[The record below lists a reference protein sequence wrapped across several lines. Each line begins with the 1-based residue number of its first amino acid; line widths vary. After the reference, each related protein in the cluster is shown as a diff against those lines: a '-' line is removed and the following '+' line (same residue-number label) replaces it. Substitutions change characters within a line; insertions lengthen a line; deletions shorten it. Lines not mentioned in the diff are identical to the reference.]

1 MGTIIDD
8 ARTHLARLDA
18 EPLREVD
25 SLILSAAAYFDLSP
39 MAGVRARRPG
49 VRIGDLARAENYDRY
64 FAHVLKPQDG
74 HRLLTAMAANPR
86 FRDVRVFS
94 YTTETSIDEQKQFCA
109 MSFALGSH
117 LTYVAF
123 RGTDASLVGWKED
136 FNMSFQYPVPAQ
148 RRAAAYLDH
157 VAAHRRGQIIVGGH
171 SKGGNLAEYAAAHA
185 RAPVRARLGAVY
197 NHDGPGFPHDALDQ
211 FSPVRHIFRKTVP
224 QSALVG
230 LLMSSPRRARV
241 VRATTNGILAH
252 YPYTW
257 RVEDGDFVDSPLN
270 KDARGFDRRLTRWL
284 AAHPRDEAELLIE
297 ALYGV
302 ATSSSTETV
311 PEMVAAFAADLPFF
325 ARSFT
330 SMGREAHAV
339 LRGAI
344 LDLLPFPGR

>member
-1 MGTIIDD
+1 MYK
-8 ARTHLARLDA
+8 R
-18 EPLREVD
+18 
-25 SLILSAAAYFDLSP
+25 
-39 MAGVRARRPG
+39 
-49 VRIGDLARAENYDRY
+49 
-64 FAHVLKPQDG
+64 Q
-74 HRLLTAMAANPR
+74 
-86 FRDVRVFS
+86 
-94 YTTETSIDEQKQFCA
+94 
-109 MSFALGSH
+109 
-117 LTYVAF
+117 
-123 RGTDASLVGWKED
+123 
-136 FNMSFQYPVPAQ
+136 
-148 RRAAAYLDH
+148 
-157 VAAHRRGQIIVGGH
+157 
-171 SKGGNLAEYAAAHA
+171 GGNLAEYAAAHA

-197 NHDGPGFPHDALDQ
+197 NHDGPGFPDDALDQ

-257 RVEDGDFVDSPLN
+257 RVEDGDFVDCPLN

>member
-109 MSFALGSH
+109 VSFALGPH

-171 SKGGNLAEYAAAHA
+171 SKGGNLAEYALASLL
-185 RAPVRARLGAVY
+185 RARPRDAERVRLFSLDA
-197 NHDGPGFPHDALDQ
+197 PGFPAPLVRSGFFEANAAPASRVRIPGSWVSVLLDQ
-211 FSPVRHIFRKTVP
+211 PGPARFVR
-224 QSALVG
+224 SG
-230 LLMSSPRRARV
+230 LPGPM
-241 VRATTNGILAH
+241 GH
-252 YPYTW
+252 DPYTW
-257 RVEDGDFVDSPLN
+257 VVEGGDFVP
-270 KDARGFDRRLTRWL
+270 APVPGPVPRAVGAAVDRALGLRPIRITR
-284 AAHPRDEAELLIE
+284 P
-297 ALYGV
+297 
-302 ATSSSTETV
+302 
-311 PEMVAAFAADLPFF
+311 
-325 ARSFT
+325 
-330 SMGREAHAV
+330 
-339 LRGAI
+339 
-344 LDLLPFPGR
+344 